1 MSCSRLVL
9 TALALLWASC
19 GSTIPAPATADAVE
33 SLAAFLLPLVS
44 TEPADDA
51 SAPDLA
57 ALAGWL
63 GEARV
68 VGLGESLHG
77 VHDFHRLGH
86 RIFAHLVQTRGFDVF
101 ALEIDQA
108 HAARLNEFVG
118 GRRDDLD
125 ALLAERWWT
134 AEIFYDQ
141 AVRDLLLWM
150 REYNGRAERPVH
162 FAGFDLKQPALAMRA
177 VGEGLRRLDPAAA
190 AKAESLYAPVRALP
204 GFGVFPNVY
213 GFTGSLRVT
222 LPPRTETQTLRV
234 ALRVRGQGVSHG
246 SVGLT
251 VEGADPASPPLRK
264 SRWLAAHEVGGLWA
278 PLEVELPVPGGVGE
292 VRLLLHHRGN
302 GTVWFDGFFLELG
315 GRKLELPDGLGA
327 IELQPL
333 QMPAVQVMDYRTGFD
348 EQVAGTAGPSLRV
361 DCDPAIDE
369 ILRAANDVVVL
380 VREQVALHRERL
392 SPPEAAWLQQM
403 SRLVLQAC
411 EWRALAEPNR
421 DVFLARNV
429 SWLQREGFP
438 GSRVFV
444 LAHSSHTERLP
455 RKMGAHLAAELGD
468 AYKTVTMHA
477 LAGRY
482 RYFGDVR
489 SLKADGELELFSV
502 APDDVELLAR
512 RLGEA
517 AENDLL
523 FHLAGA
529 AASAAGLRWLEAN
542 APSPRPAADVLIL
555 VRRVSPILP

>member
-44 TEPADDA
+44 TEPAEDA

-251 VEGADPASPPLRK
+251 VEGADPASSPLRK

-327 IELQPL
+327 IEPQPL

-361 DCDPAIDE
+361 DCD
-369 ILRAANDVVVL
+369 
-380 VREQVALHRERL
+380 
-392 SPPEAAWLQQM
+392 
-403 SRLVLQAC
+403 
-411 EWRALAEPNR
+411 
-421 DVFLARNV
+421 
-429 SWLQREGFP
+429 P